1 MLLELPESQQSEAVR
16 LAHVVAA
23 EELKCTKQHVQEA
36 LPEEEEILQD
46 REVE

>member
-16 LAHVVAA
+16 VLVVAV
-23 EELKCTKQHVQEA
+23 EGLKCTKQHAEEA
-36 LPEEEEILQD
+36 LAEEEEILQD